1 MKNVRKNKYFK
12 LGLTA
17 LIVVMLCM
25 LFKYLLYNSNNFLGA
40 IKSFISV
47 FEPIIWGLILAY
59 LLWPICRFIEVN
71 CFRKY
76 YIYKNKDIHRSDK
89 TRFRIFSVILT
100 LIIVISLIY
109 AFFGSVLPEIYRSIE
124 NIIKMFPTYYDNVI
138 AFCNHILEETDF
150 FVEDDIITLINN
162 YSEDVY
168 NFTYKTIL
176 PNATDL
182 VKTLSSG
189 VINAVS
195 TVFNILI
202 GLIIAIYLIA
212 SKEKFVG
219 QAKKTV
225 FSLFSREKAN
235 NLMTDLRFID
245 KTFGGFLIGKIVDSI
260 IIGILCFIG
269 LSILKMPYPVLIS
282 VIVGVTNIIPFF
294 GPYLGAVPSTILIFL
309 VSPKMALYFIIFI
322 LVLQQLDGNVIGP
335 AILGNSIGVSSFWII
350 VSITVFGG
358 FFGVL
363 GMLIGVPT
371 FACVY
376 AFVRRRVNTRLLDRN
391 MTIATD
397 SYSTLDYIDD
407 NDEFVMFGD
416 NKHAQECKRYIE
428 LTPNEHYEGNK
439 KRKLQ
444 DVIADYFKMIF
455 SKIVKLFKKK

>member
-1 MKNVRKNKYFK
+1 MRKNKYFK

-17 LIVVMLCM
+17 FIVVCLSM
-25 LFKYLLYNSNNFLGA
+25 LFKYVLYSSTNFFNAIGA
-40 IKSFISV
+40 FVGV
-47 FEPIIWGLILAY
+47 FSPIIWGLVLAY
-59 LLWPICRFIEVN
+59 LIWPICKFIEEK
-71 CFRKY
+71 CFIKY
-76 YIYKNKDIHRSDK
+76 YHYKNKTIRHGDR
-89 TRFRIFSVILT
+89 TRFRIFSIIAT
-100 LIIVISLIY
+100 LMLVISLIY
-109 AFFGSVLPEIYRSIE
+109 AFFGTVLPEIYRSIE

-138 AFCNHILEETDF
+138 LFCNNFLQKTDI
-150 FVEDDIITLINN
+150 FVEDDVITLINN

-182 VKTLSSG
+182 VKTFSNG
-189 VINAVS
+189 VISAVN
-195 TVFNILI
+195 TVLNILI

-219 QAKKTV
+219 QAKKAV
-225 FSLFSREKAN
+225 FSWLSKDKAN

-245 KTFGGFLIGKIVDSI
+245 KTFGGFLVGKIVDSI

-269 LSILKMPYPVLIS
+269 LSIIKMPYPVLIS
-282 VIVGVTNIIPFF
+282 VIVGVTNVIPFF

-322 LVLQQLDGNVIGP
+322 IILQQLDGNVIGP

-358 FFGVL
+358 FFGVF

-376 AFVRRRVNTRLLDRN
+376 AFIRRQINTRLEARN
-391 MTIATD
+391 MTIAT
-397 SYSTLDYIDD
+397 SAYTTLDYIDE
-407 NDEFVMFGD
+407 NGEFVMFGE
-416 NKHAQECKRYIE
+416 KSSLEESKRYIE
-428 LTPNEHYEGNK
+428 LTPNEHYDGSK
-439 KRKLQ
+439 TRKLQ
-444 DVIADYFKMIF
+444 DIIAEFFQKVVDAIAR
-455 SKIVKLFKKK
+455 LFKKKK